1 MIILGVGLSH
11 CAGVSLIIDT
21 ELVFIQ
27 EEDRF
32 SKRRRHKGWPGLSL
46 EFLMSLA

>member
-11 CAGVSLIIDT
+11 CAGVSLIIDN

-32 SKRRRHKGWPGLSL
+32 SKEDVTKDGLD
-46 EFLMSLA
+46 